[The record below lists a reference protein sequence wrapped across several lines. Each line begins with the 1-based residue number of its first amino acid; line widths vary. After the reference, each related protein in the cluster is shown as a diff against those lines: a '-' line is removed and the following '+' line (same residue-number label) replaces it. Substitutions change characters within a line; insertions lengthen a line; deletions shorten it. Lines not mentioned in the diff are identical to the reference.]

1 MPRSTQEPA
10 PSLSPSNT
18 GLSPSV
24 VELSSSLLLTTHE
37 SETPAL
43 QPRLNEFSR
52 FGLIP
57 VRSPLLGESR
67 LISLPA
73 GTEMFH
79 FPALART
86 DLCIQSGVM
95 EHDFHWVAPFRDPRI
110 KGCFAPPRGLSQ
122 HTTSFIAFRRQG
134 IHLMLLSTYSRNK
147 LPFHPY
153 SIVNEPFPKRTFRK
167 VPVVTPIRI
176 HESFAPSFSA
186 RLAFSILLFW
196 WSWTESNRLPP
207 ACKAGALPNELQPL
221 ITMVGLERLELSTSR
236 LSGVRS
242 NHLSYRPDSLVRC
255 PGSLQVKSEW
265 EVYFP

>member
-1 MPRSTQEPA
+1 MPRSTQVPA

-153 SIVNEPFPKRTFRK
+153 SIVNEPFPE
-167 VPVVTPIRI
+167 
-176 HESFAPSFSA
+176 ESSGNC
-186 RLAFSILLFW
+186 RL
-196 WSWTESNRLPP
+196 
-207 ACKAGALPNELQPL
+207 
-221 ITMVGLERLELSTSR
+221 
-236 LSGVRS
+236 
-242 NHLSYRPDSLVRC
+242 
-255 PGSLQVKSEW
+255 
-265 EVYFP
+265 

>member
-1 MPRSTQEPA
+1 MPRSTQVPA

-37 SETPAL
+37 SKTPAL

-95 EHDFHWVAPFRDPRI
+95 EHDFHWVAPFRDPPEL
-110 KGCFAPPRGLSQ
+110 KDV
-122 HTTSFIAFRRQG
+122 
-134 IHLMLLSTYSRNK
+134 LL
-147 LPFHPY
+147 LPEAY
-153 SIVNEPFPKRTFRK
+153 RSIP
-167 VPVVTPIRI
+167 
-176 HESFAPSFSA
+176 
-186 RLAFSILLFW
+186 
-196 WSWTESNRLPP
+196 
-207 ACKAGALPNELQPL
+207 
-221 ITMVGLERLELSTSR
+221 R
-236 LSGVRS
+236 LSS
-242 NHLSYRPDSLVRC
+242 PSDAKAST
-255 PGSLQVKSEW
+255 
-265 EVYFP
+265 